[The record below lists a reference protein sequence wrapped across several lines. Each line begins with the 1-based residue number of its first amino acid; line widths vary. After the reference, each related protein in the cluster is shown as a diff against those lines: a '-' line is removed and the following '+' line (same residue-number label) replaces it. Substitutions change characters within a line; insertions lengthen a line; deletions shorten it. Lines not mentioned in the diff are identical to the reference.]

1 MDTPKKPSPVGC
13 KVPPTPVVGTPPT
26 VLSTTQ
32 TILSGSI
39 KLVYEKPVKI
49 EAKQVAGNK
58 RGPGNPKK
66 VRKGPPVKPE
76 HRVTGLGKHLG
87 TWISLNA
94 FLTDCG
100 EIKAAELLDLEVNGK
115 ARKMF
120 ILRIHSRYNRIR
132 AARERLALIKVAR
145 DFERYGL
152 EEIDE
157 ILGGLSATGGVNNA

>member
-1 MDTPKKPSPVGC
+1 VDTIKKPVPVGG
-13 KVPPTPVVGTPPT
+13 KAPAPVVGTLPT
-26 VLSTTQ
+26 ALSTTQ
-32 TILSGSI
+32 TILSGSV
-39 KLVYEKPVKI
+39 KLVYEKPVVV
-49 EAKQVAGNK
+49 AKQVAGK
-58 RGPGNPKK
+58 PKLPKK
-66 VRKGPPVKPE
+66 KKGGRPKLIPE

-100 EIKAAELLDLEVNGK
+100 EVKAAELLDLEVNGK